1 MKKLFFLLM
10 FIAFSISTKRL
21 LAESL
26 MLTPEEIEAIFLK
39 QNLMLVAQQMN
50 VSIADAEIAQ
60 AKLWDNPT
68 LSISDVNL
76 WSSNSQREGESEV
89 IPPIFGS
96 FTKNTQFSIEL
107 SQLIQTAN
115 KRGKLVSRE
124 KVSKEIAIQEFE
136 IVLRGLKTELR
147 KTISEIIYLQNY
159 LKVLDTQ
166 EETLNQIVSAY
177 TKQVAQGNISKSEL
191 LRLQSSL
198 LEIENES
205 QETHTDLNEQL
216 KVLKSLLSAEPLSEI
231 QIIDTEKKILDPEKI
246 ALASLLEKSANNRVD
261 IKLSKLQTQYFD
273 KSLAYEKSQ
282 RIPDITFSAN
292 YDRRGGVW
300 RDFIGFGVSIDLP
313 FLNRNQ
319 GGIKSAKLSYEQSQY
334 NEKQQINQAQHEVV
348 EAYNNYRQAY
358 RFYQKTSKNNLLSEL
373 DNMLNT
379 YAKNLLNRNIN
390 MLEYIDFMEAYKD
403 NKNTVLTGRK
413 KVQLQFE
420 ELQYIVGT
428 EINNT
433 L

>member
-1 MKKLFFLLM
+1 MKKLVFLLM

-21 LAESL
+21 MAEIL

-428 EINNT
+428 EINNA

>member
-261 IKLSKLQTQYFD
+261 IKLSKLHTQNFD

>member
-1 MKKLFFLLM
+1 
-10 FIAFSISTKRL
+10 
-21 LAESL
+21 

-76 WSSNSQREGESEV
+76 WSSNSQRERESEV

-428 EINNT
+428 EINNA

>member
-1 MKKLFFLLM
+1 MKKLVFLLM

-21 LAESL
+21 LAETL

-89 IPPIFGS
+89 VPPIFGS
-96 FTKNTQFSIEL
+96 FAKNTQFSIEL

-115 KRGKLVSRE
+115 KRGKLVARE

-147 KTISEIIYLQNY
+147 KAISEIIYLQNY
-159 LKVLDTQ
+159 LKVLDIQ
-166 EETLNQIVSAY
+166 EKTLNQLVSTY
-177 TKQVAQGNISKSEL
+177 TKQVIQGNIAKSEL

-216 KVLKSLLSAEPLSEI
+216 KVLKSLLSAEPLTEI
-231 QIIDTEKKILDPEKI
+231 QIIDNGISIVDPEQI
-246 ALASLLEKSANNRVD
+246 ALVSLLEKSATNRVD
-261 IKLSKLQTQYFD
+261 IKLSKLQTQYFN
-273 KSLAYEKSQ
+273 KSLAYEKAQ

-313 FLNRNQ
+313 FFNRNQ

-348 EAYNNYRQAY
+348 EAYNNYHQAY
-358 RFYQKTSKNNLLSEL
+358 RFYQKISKNDLLSEL
-373 DNMLNT
+373 DNMLNI

>member
-1 MKKLFFLLM
+1 MKKLVFLLM
-10 FIAFSISTKRL
+10 IIAFTISTKRL
-21 LAESL
+21 LAENL
-26 MLTPEEIEAIFLK
+26 TLTPDEIEAIFLK
-39 QNLMLVAQQMN
+39 QNLTLVAQQMN

-60 AKLWDNPT
+60 AKLWNNPT

-177 TKQVAQGNISKSEL
+177 TKQVAQGNIAKSEL

-216 KVLKSLLSAEPLSEI
+216 KVLKSLLSAEPLTEI

-246 ALASLLEKSANNRVD
+246 ALASLLEKSANSRVD

-282 RIPDITFSAN
+282 RVPDITFSAN

-428 EINNT
+428 EINNA